1 MIEIKNLTKK
11 FVEKK
16 AEHNLVA
23 LDNISFTIEKGDI
36 YGIIGM
42 SGAGKSTM
50 LKLIGLLE
58 SPTSGTITV
67 NGQDINQLVGK
78 DKINYYRSIGTVF
91 QGYNLMMQKSV
102 FENVAFPLK
111 LTKYDKKV
119 VEERVFEL
127 LDIVGLREKAYQ
139 YPSKLSGGQ
148 RQRVAIARAL
158 ANNPEMIL
166 CDEPTSALDSLTT
179 NSILKL
185 LKRINREL
193 GVTIIIITHEIEV
206 VKKICNKVAVL
217 DHGKLVE
224 NGLVAEI
231 LKYKTH
237 AITRSLLGD
246 ETEDEENDEDK
257 LNDEIEPDEGGG
269 GQ

>member
-11 FVEKK
+11 FMEKK
-16 AEHNLVA
+16 AENNLVA
-23 LDNISFTIEKGDI
+23 LDDVSFTIDDGDI

-50 LKLIGLLE
+50 LKMIGLLD
-58 SPTSGTITV
+58 SPTSGSILV
-67 NGQDINQLVGK
+67 NGQDINKLSGM
-78 DKINYYRSIGTVF
+78 DKINYYRSVGTVF
-91 QGYNLMMQKSV
+91 QGYNLLMQKTV
-102 FENVAFPLK
+102 FENVAFPMK
-111 LTKYDKKV
+111 LTKFDKKA
-119 VEERVFEL
+119 VEGRVFEL
-127 LDIVGLREKAYQ
+127 LEIVGLQDKAFQ

-158 ANNPEMIL
+158 ANHPEMIL

-185 LKRINREL
+185 LKKINKEL

-217 DHGKLVE
+217 DHGKVAD
-224 NGLVAEI
+224 NGPVVEI
-231 LKYKTH
+231 LKYRRH
-237 AITRSLLGD
+237 EITRSLLG
-246 ETEDEENDEDK
+246 EEE
-257 LNDEIEPDEGGG
+257 
-269 GQ
+269 